1 MDNPEVLYN
10 QLRDEFIRT
19 RTRQEQ
25 IILTLGSYI
34 EKAPKELKDRLPKIE
49 HEFTLKGFIPAL
61 YDDTVNRKDYSEQLH
76 ACNKYIETWNSLVDE
91 NDAEAAAIL
100 EEMKKRGI

>member
-1 MDNPEVLYN
+1 MENPEVVYN

-25 IILTLGSYI
+25 IILTLGSYV
-34 EKAPKELKDRLPKIE
+34 EKVPAELRERLPKID
-49 HEFTLKGFIPAL
+49 HDFTLKGFIPAL
-61 YDDTVNRKDYSEQLH
+61 YDETVDRKSYSEQLH
-76 ACNKYIETWNSLVDE
+76 ACNKYIEEWNKLVDE

-100 EEMKKRGI
+100 DEMRKKGI